1 MKIGIIGSR
10 LYENKRKIKKT
21 IFISNQEILM
31 NIDKIILLLRK
42 AVEDKDWKLIM
53 ELIEDLLYELD
64 DPLDAYRND
73 EDLDEDNLW

>member
-1 MKIGIIGSR
+1 
-10 LYENKRKIKKT
+10 
-21 IFISNQEILM
+21 M